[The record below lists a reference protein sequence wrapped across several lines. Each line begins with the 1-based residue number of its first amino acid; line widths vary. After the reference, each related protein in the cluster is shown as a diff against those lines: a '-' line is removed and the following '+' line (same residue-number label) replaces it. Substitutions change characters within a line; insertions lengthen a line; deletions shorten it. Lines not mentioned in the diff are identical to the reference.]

1 MLFLGLESTTTA
13 SELAREFSPVPT
25 DSTQLLL
32 VVANWIVAIATI
44 ITLLY
49 LRSQIKGAREVSG
62 AEFLL
67 RLNDRY
73 DSKGMVKNRHDLAK
87 VLVEGLRKEPPSAV
101 LDFFETVGLLTR
113 ERLLKLELVWQYFG
127 WPTLHYWQAVKKWV
141 EEFRQEEHD
150 QTIYAEFEYLS
161 GEMMKVEQRR
171 RGFLPDLEKETASFL
186 EDESRLT
193 S

>member
-1 MLFLGLESTTTA
+1 
-13 SELAREFSPVPT
+13 LA
-25 DSTQLLL
+25 L
-32 VVANWIVAIATI
+32 VAANWAVAIATVL
-44 ITLLY
+44 TLVY

-73 DSKGMVKNRHDLAK
+73 NSKEMVKNRRDLAK
-87 VLVEGLRKEPPSAV
+87 VLAEGMRKEPPSAV
-101 LDFFETVGLLTR
+101 LDFFETVGLLMR
-113 ERLLKLELVWQYFG
+113 EELLKVELVWQYFG

-141 EEFRQEEHD
+141 NEFRQQERD

-171 RGFLPDLEKETASFL
+171 RGFPLDLEKETASFL
-186 EDESRLT
+186 EYESSLT